1 MMSHTSRTR
10 LYRGV
15 LNLTVLALCLS
26 GCKAGQTV
34 PPPKPG
40 QGPQAEQAPKPL
52 GLLGEAVPLQ
62 GEVLLSTLVELK
74 PRQAKYL
81 ILQGP
86 MKGKTLQST
95 LTPPEPA
102 GGDAADNPWQLTL
115 ESVRTVFLQLSAQGT
130 LLIPGEQDQSDRVFV
145 SYEPAVGFIPAV
157 LRMGRVT
164 QGTSEMTIASLRT
177 GEVRDTGRCD
187 WHTDVLGQQR
197 VRTPLGEFDA
207 ILIRGVRDVK
217 LGLATVH
224 VAVDEAYVPG
234 VGLVWERIDRNVR
247 ILGLLP
253 ARQVEERVLVER

>member
-1 MMSHTSRTR
+1 MSHTSRTR
-10 LYRGV
+10 VRRGV
-15 LNLTVLALCLS
+15 LTLAVLALCLS
-26 GCKAGQTV
+26 GCKAKQTV
-34 PPPKPG
+34 PPAKPG
-40 QGPQAEQAPKPL
+40 QAPQAEQPAKPL

-62 GEVLLSTLVELK
+62 GEVPLSSLVELR
-74 PRQAKYL
+74 PRQAKYR

-86 MKGKTLQST
+86 MKERTLQST

-102 GGDAADNPWQLTL
+102 EANAAQNPWQLTL
-115 ESVRTVFLQLSAQGT
+115 ESVRTVFLQLDPQGT
-130 LLIPGEQDQSDRVFV
+130 LLIPAEQDQTDRVFV
-145 SYEPAVGFIPAV
+145 SYEPAVGFMPAK
-157 LRMGRVT
+157 LKMGRVT
-164 QGTSEMTIASLRT
+164 RGTSEMTIASLRT

-187 WHTDVLGQQR
+187 WYTDVLGQQR

-207 ILIRGVRDVK
+207 ILIRGVREVK

-224 VAVDEAYVPG
+224 VVVDEAYAPG